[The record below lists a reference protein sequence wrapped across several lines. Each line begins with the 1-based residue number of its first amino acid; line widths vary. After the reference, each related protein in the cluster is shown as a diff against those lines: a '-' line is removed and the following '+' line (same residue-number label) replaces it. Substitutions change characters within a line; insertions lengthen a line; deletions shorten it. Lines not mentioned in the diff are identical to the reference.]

1 MRLPLKRF
9 LPRSLLGRTLLIVLV
24 PLIVVQAVAMQI
36 FYGTHLNLVSRR
48 LSAAVTGEIV
58 TTVAL
63 LERNPDEAS
72 RAWTV
77 RNAWDSFETRMTL
90 LPSGPL
96 PPRVRPGLLT
106 PRNNGVEAGLRDR
119 LGHKFTVDWESD
131 PQSVLI
137 TVALPDANLRIEA
150 PRKRLFA
157 ATFSVFILW
166 LVGSSLLVFAIATL
180 FVRNQVR
187 SIRRL
192 ARAVEAFGLGRE
204 VGPLKPEGAAEV
216 RQAASAFNRMQ
227 ERVSRFLAQRTEMLA
242 GVSHDLRTP
251 LTRLR
256 LALAMMPQDEATAQD
271 ISDMTGDIAEM
282 ERLVEAYLAFARGE
296 GSEKA
301 EPVDLGALLADLVVA
316 ARRAGRMV
324 ALDAEPELVVLLRPG
339 AFRRAVTNLIDNAGR
354 HASHVAVR
362 AWRQDERFVEVT
374 VDDDG
379 PGIPAERREAAFKPF
394 ESGTGST
401 GLGLTIARD
410 IVRAHGGELTLEESP
425 MGGLRARIQ
434 VQV

>member
-1 MRLPLKRF
+1 MRLPFKRF

-63 LERNPDEAS
+63 VERSTDEAT
-72 RAWTV
+72 RAWALQ
-77 RNAWDSFETRMTL
+77 NAWDSFETRIT
-90 LPSGPL
+90 PHPAGPL

-106 PRNNGVEAGLRDR
+106 PSNNGVEAGLRDR
-119 LGHKFTVDWESD
+119 LGYPFTVDWESD

-137 TVALPDANLRIEA
+137 TVALPDGNLRIEA

-157 ATFSVFILW
+157 ATFSVFMLW

-192 ARAVEAFGLGRE
+192 GRAVEAFGLGRE
-204 VGPLKPEGAAEV
+204 VGPLKPEGATEV
-216 RQAASAFNRMQ
+216 RQAAAAFNRMQ
-227 ERVSRFLAQRTEMLA
+227 ERVTRFLAQRTEMLA

-256 LALAMMPQDEATAQD
+256 LALAMMPQNEATAQD

-301 EPVDLGALLADLVVA
+301 EPVDLGVLLADLVVS
-316 ARRAGRMV
+316 ARRAGRAV
-324 ALDAEPELVVLLRPG
+324 ALEVEPELVVLLRPG

-354 HASHVAVR
+354 HANHVALR
-362 AWRQDERFVEVT
+362 AQRQGERFAEVI

-379 PGIPAERREAAFKPF
+379 PGIAPERREAAFKPF

-410 IVRAHGGELTLEESP
+410 IVRAHGGALLLEESP
-425 MGGLRARIQ
+425 MGGLRARIKIP
-434 VQV
+434 V

>member
-1 MRLPLKRF
+1 MRLPFKRF

-63 LERNPDEAS
+63 LERNPDATS
-72 RAWTV
+72 RAWAL
-77 RNAWDSFETRMTL
+77 RNAWESFETRVTL
-90 LPSGPL
+90 LPPGPL
-96 PPRVRPGLLT
+96 PPRVRPGVLT

-119 LGHKFTVDWESD
+119 LGHPFTVDWESD

-137 TVALPDANLRIEA
+137 TVALQDANLRIEA

-192 ARAVEAFGLGRE
+192 AQAVEAFGLGRE
-204 VGPLKPEGAAEV
+204 VGPLKPGGAAEV

-282 ERLVEAYLAFARGE
+282 ERLVETYLAFARGE

-301 EPVDLGALLADLVVA
+301 ERVDLGVLLGELVVA
-316 ARRAGRMV
+316 AGRAGRAV
-324 ALDAEPELVVLLRPG
+324 ALDVEPELAVLLRPG

-354 HASHVAVR
+354 HARHVAIAGR
-362 AWRQDERFVEVT
+362 RRDDRFVEVT

-379 PGIPAERREAAFKPF
+379 PGIAPERRAAAFKPF

-410 IVRAHGGELTLEESP
+410 IVRAHGGELMLEESP
-425 MGGLRARIQ
+425 LGGLRARIQ
-434 VQV
+434 VPV

>member
-1 MRLPLKRF
+1 MRLPFKRF

-63 LERNPDEAS
+63 VERSTDEAT
-72 RAWTV
+72 RAWALQ
-77 RNAWDSFETRMTL
+77 NAWDSFETRIT
-90 LPSGPL
+90 PHPAGPL

-106 PRNNGVEAGLRDR
+106 PSNNGVEAGLRDR
-119 LGHKFTVDWESD
+119 LGYPFTVDWESD

-137 TVALPDANLRIEA
+137 TVALPDGNLRIEA

-157 ATFSVFILW
+157 ATFSVFMLW

-192 ARAVEAFGLGRE
+192 GWAVEAFGLGRE

-216 RQAASAFNRMQ
+216 RQAAAAFNRMQ
-227 ERVSRFLAQRTEMLA
+227 ERVTRFLAQRTEMLA

-256 LALAMMPQDEATAQD
+256 LALAMMPQNEATAQD

-301 EPVDLGALLADLVVA
+301 EPVDLGVLLADLVVS
-316 ARRAGRMV
+316 ARRAGRAV
-324 ALDAEPELVVLLRPG
+324 ALEVEPELVVLLRPG

-354 HASHVAVR
+354 HANHVALR
-362 AWRQDERFVEVT
+362 AQRQGERFAEVI

-379 PGIPAERREAAFKPF
+379 PGIAPERREAAFKPF

-410 IVRAHGGELTLEESP
+410 IVRAHGGALLLEESP
-425 MGGLRARIQ
+425 MGGLRARIKIP
-434 VQV
+434 V

>member
-1 MRLPLKRF
+1 MRWPLKRF

-63 LERNPDEAS
+63 LERNPDATS
-72 RAWTV
+72 RAWAL
-77 RNAWDSFETRMTL
+77 RNAWESFETRVTL
-90 LPSGPL
+90 LPPGPL
-96 PPRVRPGLLT
+96 PPRVRPGVLT

-119 LGHKFTVDWESD
+119 LGHPFTVDWESD

-137 TVALPDANLRIEA
+137 TVALQDANLRIEA

-157 ATFSVFILW
+157 ATLSVFILW

-192 ARAVEAFGLGRE
+192 AQAVEAFGLGRE
-204 VGPLKPEGAAEV
+204 VGPLKPGGAAEV

-282 ERLVEAYLAFARGE
+282 ERLVETYLAFARGE

-301 EPVDLGALLADLVVA
+301 ERVDLGVLLGELVVA
-316 ARRAGRMV
+316 AGRAGRAV
-324 ALDAEPELVVLLRPG
+324 ALDVEPELAVLLRPG

-354 HASHVAVR
+354 HARHVAIAGR
-362 AWRQDERFVEVT
+362 RRDDRFVEVT

-379 PGIPAERREAAFKPF
+379 PGIAPERRAAAFKPF

-410 IVRAHGGELTLEESP
+410 IVRAHGGELMLEESP
-425 MGGLRARIQ
+425 LGGLRARIQ
-434 VQV
+434 VPV

>member
-1 MRLPLKRF
+1 MRLPFKRF

-63 LERNPDEAS
+63 VERSTDEAT
-72 RAWTV
+72 RAWALQ
-77 RNAWDSFETRMTL
+77 NAWDSFETRIT
-90 LPSGPL
+90 PHPAGPL

-106 PRNNGVEAGLRDR
+106 PSNNGVEAGLRDR
-119 LGHKFTVDWESD
+119 LGYPFTVDWESD

-137 TVALPDANLRIEA
+137 TVALPDGNLRIEA

-157 ATFSVFILW
+157 ATFSVFMLW

-192 ARAVEAFGLGRE
+192 GRAVEAFGLGRE

-216 RQAASAFNRMQ
+216 RQAAAAFNRMQ
-227 ERVSRFLAQRTEMLA
+227 ERVTRFLAQRTEMLA

-256 LALAMMPQDEATAQD
+256 LALAMMPQNEATAQD

-301 EPVDLGALLADLVVA
+301 EPVDLGVLLADLVVS
-316 ARRAGRMV
+316 ARRAGRAV
-324 ALDAEPELVVLLRPG
+324 ALEVEPELVVLLRPG

-354 HASHVAVR
+354 HANHVALR
-362 AWRQDERFVEVT
+362 AQRQGERFAEVI

-379 PGIPAERREAAFKPF
+379 PGIAPERREAAFKPF

-410 IVRAHGGELTLEESP
+410 IVRAHGGALLLEESP
-425 MGGLRARIQ
+425 MGGLRARIKIP
-434 VQV
+434 V

>member
-1 MRLPLKRF
+1 MRLPFKRF

-58 TTVAL
+58 TTIAL
-63 LERNPDEAS
+63 VERSTDEAA
-72 RAWTV
+72 RAWALQ
-77 RNAWDSFETRMTL
+77 NAWDSFETRIT
-90 LPSGPL
+90 PHPAGPL

-106 PRNNGVEAGLRDR
+106 PSNNGVEAGLRDR
-119 LGHKFTVDWESD
+119 LGYPFTVDWESD

-137 TVALPDANLRIEA
+137 TVALPDGNLRIEA

-157 ATFSVFILW
+157 ATFSVFMLW

-192 ARAVEAFGLGRE
+192 GRAVEAFGLGRE

-216 RQAASAFNRMQ
+216 RQAAAAFNRMQ
-227 ERVSRFLAQRTEMLA
+227 ERVTRFLAQRTEMLA

-256 LALAMMPQDEATAQD
+256 LALAMMPQNEATAQD

-301 EPVDLGALLADLVVA
+301 EPVDLGVLLADLVVS
-316 ARRAGRMV
+316 ARRTGRAV
-324 ALDAEPELVVLLRPG
+324 ALEVEPELVVLLRPG

-354 HASHVAVR
+354 HANHVALR
-362 AWRQDERFVEVT
+362 AQRQGERFVEVV

-379 PGIPAERREAAFKPF
+379 PGIAPERREAAFKPF

-410 IVRAHGGELTLEESP
+410 IVRAHGGALLLEESP
-425 MGGLRARIQ
+425 MGGLRARIK
-434 VQV
+434 VPV

>member
-1 MRLPLKRF
+1 MAAPLKRF
-9 LPRSLLGRTLLIVLV
+9 LPRSLLWRTLLIVLI

-58 TTVAL
+58 TTIAL
-63 LERNPDEAS
+63 IERAPDEAA
-72 RAWTV
+72 RDWALE
-77 RNAWDSFETRMTL
+77 NAWKAFEIRMTL
-90 LPSGPL
+90 QPPGPL
-96 PPRVRPGLLT
+96 PRGVRQGALT
-106 PRNNGVEAGLRDR
+106 PRNNGLGVGLRER
-119 LGHKFTVDWESD
+119 LLRPIVIDWESD

-137 TVALPDANLRIEA
+137 TVKLDANNLRIEA

-192 ARAVEAFGLGRE
+192 ASAAEAFGLGRE
-204 VGPLKPEGAAEV
+204 VGPIKPEGATEV
-216 RQAASAFNRMQ
+216 RQAAAAFNRMQ

-256 LALAMMPQDEATAQD
+256 LALAMMPQDAAIAQD
-271 ISDMTGDIAEM
+271 VADMTGDVAEM
-282 ERLVEAYLAFARGE
+282 ERLIEAYLAFARGE

-301 EPVDLGALLADLVVA
+301 EPVDLGRLLAELVGA
-316 ARRAGRMV
+316 AHRAGREV
-324 ALDAEPELVVLLRPG
+324 AMQAETDLTVRLRPG
-339 AFRRAVTNLIDNAGR
+339 AFRRALTNLLDNAGR

-362 AWRQDERFVEVT
+362 AARQGDRFVELT

-379 PGIPAERREAAFKPF
+379 PGVPRERRETVFKPF

-410 IVRAHGGELTLEESP
+410 IVRAHGGEITLEDSP
-425 MGGLRARIQ
+425 MGGLRARIR
-434 VQV
+434 VPF

>member
-58 TTVAL
+58 TSVAL

-72 RAWTV
+72 RAWTLQ
-77 RNAWDSFETRMTL
+77 NAWESFETRMTL

-96 PPRVRPGLLT
+96 PPRVRPGVLT

-119 LGHKFTVDWESD
+119 LGHAFTVDWESD
-131 PQSVLI
+131 LQSVLI
-137 TVALPDANLRIEA
+137 TVALRDANLRIEA

-192 ARAVEAFGLGRE
+192 GRAVEAFGLGRE

-256 LALAMMPQDEATAQD
+256 LALAMMPQDEATVQD

-296 GSEKA
+296 GSERA
-301 EPVDLGALLADLVVA
+301 EPADLGVLLADVVVA
-316 ARRAGRMV
+316 ARRAGRVV
-324 ALDAEPELVVLLRPG
+324 ALEVEPELVVLLRPG

-354 HASHVAVR
+354 HANLVALR
-362 AWRQDERFVEVT
+362 AWRQDARFVEVT

-410 IVRAHGGELTLEESP
+410 IVRAHGGELMLEESP

-434 VQV
+434 VPV

>member
-1 MRLPLKRF
+1 MRWPLKRF

-63 LERNPDEAS
+63 LERNPDATS
-72 RAWTV
+72 RAWAL
-77 RNAWDSFETRMTL
+77 RNAWESFETRVTL
-90 LPSGPL
+90 LPPGPL
-96 PPRVRPGLLT
+96 PPRVRPGVLT

-119 LGHKFTVDWESD
+119 LGHPFTVDWESD

-137 TVALPDANLRIEA
+137 TVALQDANLRIEA

-192 ARAVEAFGLGRE
+192 AQAVEAFGLGRE
-204 VGPLKPEGAAEV
+204 VGPLKPGGAAEV

-282 ERLVEAYLAFARGE
+282 ERLVETYLAFARGE

-301 EPVDLGALLADLVVA
+301 ERVDLGVLLGELVVA
-316 ARRAGRMV
+316 AGRAGRAV
-324 ALDAEPELVVLLRPG
+324 ALDVEPELAVLLRPG

-354 HASHVAVR
+354 HARHVAIAGR
-362 AWRQDERFVEVT
+362 RRDDRFVEVT

-379 PGIPAERREAAFKPF
+379 PGIAPERRAAAFKPF

-410 IVRAHGGELTLEESP
+410 IVRAHGGELMLEESP
-425 MGGLRARIQ
+425 LGGLRARIQ
-434 VQV
+434 VPV

>member
-1 MRLPLKRF
+1 MRLPFKRF

-63 LERNPDEAS
+63 VERSTDEAT
-72 RAWTV
+72 RAWALQ
-77 RNAWDSFETRMTL
+77 NAWDSFETRIT
-90 LPSGPL
+90 PHPAGPL

-106 PRNNGVEAGLRDR
+106 PSNNGVEAGLRDR
-119 LGHKFTVDWESD
+119 LGYPFTVDWESD

-137 TVALPDANLRIEA
+137 TVALPDGNLRIEA

-157 ATFSVFILW
+157 ATFSVFMLW

-192 ARAVEAFGLGRE
+192 GRAVEAFGLGRE
-204 VGPLKPEGAAEV
+204 VGPLKPEGATEV
-216 RQAASAFNRMQ
+216 RQAAAAFNRMQ
-227 ERVSRFLAQRTEMLA
+227 ERVTRFLAQRTEMLA

-256 LALAMMPQDEATAQD
+256 LALAMMPQNEATAQD

-301 EPVDLGALLADLVVA
+301 EPVDLGVLLADLVVS
-316 ARRAGRMV
+316 ARRAGRAV
-324 ALDAEPELVVLLRPG
+324 ALEVEPELVVLLRPG

-354 HASHVAVR
+354 HANHVALR
-362 AWRQDERFVEVT
+362 AQRQGERFAEVI

-379 PGIPAERREAAFKPF
+379 PGIAPERREAAFKPF
-394 ESGTGST
+394 ESGPGST

-410 IVRAHGGELTLEESP
+410 IVRAHGGALLLEESP
-425 MGGLRARIQ
+425 MGGLRARIKIP
-434 VQV
+434 V

>member
-58 TTVAL
+58 TSVAL

-72 RAWTV
+72 RAWTLQ
-77 RNAWDSFETRMTL
+77 NAWESFETRMTL

-96 PPRVRPGLLT
+96 PPRVRPGVLT

-119 LGHKFTVDWESD
+119 LGHAFTVDWESD
-131 PQSVLI
+131 LQSVLI
-137 TVALPDANLRIEA
+137 TVALRDANLRIEA

-192 ARAVEAFGLGRE
+192 GRAVEAFGLGRE

-256 LALAMMPQDEATAQD
+256 LALAMMPQDEATVQD

-296 GSEKA
+296 GSERA
-301 EPVDLGALLADLVVA
+301 EPADLGVLLADVVVA
-316 ARRAGRMV
+316 ARRAGRVV
-324 ALDAEPELVVLLRPG
+324 ALEVEPELVVLLRPG

-354 HASHVAVR
+354 HANLVALRV
-362 AWRQDERFVEVT
+362 WRQDARFVEVT

-410 IVRAHGGELTLEESP
+410 IVRAHGGELMLEESP

-434 VQV
+434 VPV